1 MRHRPGLLPILMLGI
16 GLGCQTPAAD
26 TGAEGAALMER
37 SRAWSDVL
45 ASGDVEAILEPWADD
60 AVMLPPDSPPLEG
73 KAAIRN
79 YIEAA
84 LQLPGFRISWEP
96 VSVSVAR
103 SGEMAH
109 LVERTTTTINDSLGN
124 PVTTYGKAV
133 TVWRK
138 DPDGVWRNVV
148 DIWNST
154 ATTGN

>member
-1 MRHRPGLLPILMLGI
+1 
-16 GLGCQTPAAD
+16 
-26 TGAEGAALMER
+26 
-37 SRAWSDVL
+37 
-45 ASGDVEAILEPWADD
+45 
-60 AVMLPPDSPPLEG
+60 
-73 KAAIRN
+73 
-79 YIEAA
+79 
-84 LQLPGFRISWEP
+84 
-96 VSVSVAR
+96 
-103 SGEMAH
+103 MAH